1 MRYIF
6 PMPAGSTIGS
16 TGLRGMTSM
25 LRVWPYRCLII
36 CKRENPSFPAGSGWK
51 AKLCT
56 IKIWQDHIR
65 IDFFNAINDSL
76 HIIDG
81 NTLPLKGNCAHIFP
95 FQARELTSQERVFLL
110 RLIVYEFVR
119 RRPSNPVAGITL
131 DEALALLYGRL
142 AIPAAQGREQRHLAP
157 APSGRLPPDRHLPY
171 RFHKTECTRVRN
183 TATDQ
188 PREA

>member
-1 MRYIF
+1 MMIMRYFF
-6 PMPAGSTIGS
+6 PMPAGSAIGS

-81 NTLPLKGNCAHIFP
+81 NTLPLKGNCAHISP

-131 DEALALLYGRL
+131 DEALALLYARL
-142 AIPAAQGREQRHLAP
+142 AIPAALGRE
-157 APSGRLPPDRHLPY
+157 
-171 RFHKTECTRVRN
+171 
-183 TATDQ
+183 
-188 PREA
+188 

>member
-1 MRYIF
+1 MR
-6 PMPAGSTIGS
+6 
-16 TGLRGMTSM
+16 
-25 LRVWPYRCLII
+25 
-36 CKRENPSFPAGSGWK
+36 
-51 AKLCT
+51 AKLLPRFVKKNDRT
-56 IKIWQDHIR
+56 VIRDDDYAVYFPDAGRQRYWLDGFKGHDVHVESLAISVSDNMQTGKFLVSRRLGMESQTVHYKIWQDHIR

-81 NTLPLKGNCAHIFP
+81 NTLPLKGNCAHISP

-142 AIPAAQGREQRHLAP
+142 AIPAALGRE
-157 APSGRLPPDRHLPY
+157 
-171 RFHKTECTRVRN
+171 
-183 TATDQ
+183 
-188 PREA
+188 